1 MISNSTVEFKTLKK
15 YAAAALAFG
24 AVVFAH
30 PSHAEESASDG
41 FSCNEA
47 SSLDEL
53 LENVKA
59 RRVVESRENAA
70 RERRFA
76 NEKAAR
82 RVCLKKLKTSVC
94 VSSGDLIA

>member
-1 MISNSTVEFKTLKK
+1 MISTSIVKLKSLKK

-30 PSHAEESASDG
+30 PSHAEEAAPATDLVV
-41 FSCNEA
+41 NEA

-53 LENVKA
+53 LDNVKA
-59 RRVVESRENAA
+59 RRVVESRENTA

-76 NEKAAR
+76 NEKAAQAR
-82 RVCLKKLKTSVC
+82 LLKEAQ
-94 VSSGDLIA
+94 D